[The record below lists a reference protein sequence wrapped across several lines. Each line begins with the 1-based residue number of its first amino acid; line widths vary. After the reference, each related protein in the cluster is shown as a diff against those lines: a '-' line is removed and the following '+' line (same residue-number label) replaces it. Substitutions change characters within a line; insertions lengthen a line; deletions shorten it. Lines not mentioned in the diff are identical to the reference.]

1 MDIQYILCLR
11 PIYPFRV
18 YLIPLYRQKDANG
31 AFGTA
36 ENPYRGFRFAA
47 GRRQKPMLCRQNP
60 AEHISNITSAPA
72 DIIPILC
79 SDKNPDMRFA
89 ILRRQALS
97 ALQSSS
103 CQNLTA
109 VFGAHSFSETMLF
122 GTMSFLR
129 LVCSQH
135 HYPSFSFRKDIAYGA
150 RTA

>member
-1 MDIQYILCLR
+1 M
-11 PIYPFRV
+11 
-18 YLIPLYRQKDANG
+18 IPLYRQKDANG

-103 CQNLTA
+103 RQNLTA